1 MVGDRNPPVKV
12 GDVLGA
18 LVGRIEAVVN
28 VSLRGGNPGDAAV
41 GCMIGG
47 KVVARRVGHMSNCR
61 ASWFAIELAIDMAE
75 GKPMNVITCFSEK
88 PPKSMDH
95 RDADVFSRITR
106 KSHNSHD
113 VLRIRK
119 HEDDRFDVVLNHVRQ
134 CLNGNG
140 PVWIPS
146 SDYTR
151 ESVQG
156 VIEDRANAK
165 TESPAE
171 VSLLSAMRRHF
182 PHPAIAYPNAGRPWE
197 GVPAF
202 QGELGKL
209 IPQMKVGK
217 YRGDFAVINDNARL
231 FVEVDGYAFHDST
244 RDQLEHDRQRDRF
257 LMAQGWR
264 VARFTGREVWK
275 DADRCA
281 DDVATIL
288 RSLG

>member
-12 GDVLGA
+12 GDILGA
-18 LVGRIEAVVN
+18 LIGRIEAVVS

-41 GCMIGG
+41 GCMIGN
-47 KVVARRVGHMSNCR
+47 KVTARRVGHMSNCR
-61 ASWFAIELAIDMAE
+61 ASWFAIELAIDEAE
-75 GKPMNVITCFSEK
+75 GKPMNVITCFSEP
-88 PPKSMDH
+88 PPKSLDH

-106 KSHNSHD
+106 KSHNSHE
-113 VLRIRK
+113 VVRIRK
-119 HEDDRFDVVLNHVRQ
+119 HADKRFDVVLDHCRKALVD
-134 CLNGNG
+134 NG
-140 PVWIPS
+140 PIWVPCA
-146 SDYTR
+146 DYTQ
-151 ESVQG
+151 ESVRE
-156 VIEDRANAK
+156 VIADRASTK

-197 GVPAF
+197 GMPAF
-202 QGELGKL
+202 EGELGKL

-231 FVEVDGYAFHDST
+231 FVEVDGYAFHDAT

-257 LMAQGWR
+257 LMARGWR

-281 DDVATIL
+281 DDVAAIL
-288 RSLG
+288 RGLG